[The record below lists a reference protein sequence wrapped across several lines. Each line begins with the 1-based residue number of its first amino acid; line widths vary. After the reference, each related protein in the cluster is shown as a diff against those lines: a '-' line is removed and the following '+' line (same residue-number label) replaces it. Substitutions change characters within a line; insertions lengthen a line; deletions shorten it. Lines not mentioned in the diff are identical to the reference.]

1 MKGYLTERVSAALQA
16 LKYDAG
22 VRVTFEKPRLE
33 AHGDITTNVALLL
46 AKSVGRN
53 PRAVA
58 QEIVSAMHIDPE
70 SVAKVEIA
78 GPGFI
83 NFRFTER
90 FFTQQL
96 RTVLTQGSD
105 FGKSTVGGGKKTQV
119 EFVSANPTGPLS
131 VGHGR
136 QAAIG
141 DTIANLLEWTG
152 HDVTREYY
160 YNNAGRQ
167 MRLLAESTYARYRQ
181 LLDPAFPFPE
191 DGYQGEY
198 IKEIAERLRSERGDS
213 LCKVERD
220 EAVRICQAGAEEIL
234 FEGIKN
240 VLARMGVIFDVF
252 YNEDS
257 LYTSGKIKEVVSEF
271 RARGLAY
278 DKDGAVWLKAT
289 ALGLEQDRVIVKSTG
304 EPTYRLPDIAYH
316 REKFRRGF
324 ELVVDIFG
332 ADHIAT
338 FPDVIAGVK
347 ALGYDAEKVKVVIHQ
362 FVTLMRDGQQVK
374 MSKRSANFVTLD
386 ELIEEVGPDAVRFFF
401 LMRSVSSHLEFDLNL
416 AKEQS
421 EKNPVY
427 YVQYAHARIASILRF
442 AEGEGLVQASSS
454 TDYSTIDLT
463 LLKQP
468 EEIALIKLLLDLPD
482 TIESACFSYEPQ
494 RLTNYLHDV
503 ATAFHRFYH
512 EHRVVTPEREL
523 SAARL
528 ALSLASKIVLAN
540 GCKILGITAPE
551 RM

>member
-46 AKSVGRN
+46 AKSAGKN

-70 SVAKVEIA
+70 SVAMVEIA

>member
-46 AKSVGRN
+46 AKSVGKN
-53 PRAVA
+53 PRALA

-70 SVAKVEIA
+70 SVAMVEIA

-96 RTVLTQGSD
+96 RTVLMQGSD

-198 IKEIAERLRSERGDS
+198 IKEIAERLRSERPGSYGGD
-213 LCKVERD
+213 
-220 EAVRICQAGAEEIL
+220 
-234 FEGIKN
+234 F
-240 VLARMGVIFDVF
+240 
-252 YNEDS
+252 
-257 LYTSGKIKEVVSEF
+257 
-271 RARGLAY
+271 
-278 DKDGAVWLKAT
+278 
-289 ALGLEQDRVIVKSTG
+289 
-304 EPTYRLPDIAYH
+304 
-316 REKFRRGF
+316 
-324 ELVVDIFG
+324 
-332 ADHIAT
+332 
-338 FPDVIAGVK
+338 
-347 ALGYDAEKVKVVIHQ
+347 
-362 FVTLMRDGQQVK
+362 
-374 MSKRSANFVTLD
+374 
-386 ELIEEVGPDAVRFFF
+386 
-401 LMRSVSSHLEFDLNL
+401 
-416 AKEQS
+416 
-421 EKNPVY
+421 
-427 YVQYAHARIASILRF
+427 
-442 AEGEGLVQASSS
+442 
-454 TDYSTIDLT
+454 
-463 LLKQP
+463 
-468 EEIALIKLLLDLPD
+468 
-482 TIESACFSYEPQ
+482 
-494 RLTNYLHDV
+494 
-503 ATAFHRFYH
+503 
-512 EHRVVTPEREL
+512 
-523 SAARL
+523 
-528 ALSLASKIVLAN
+528 
-540 GCKILGITAPE
+540 
-551 RM
+551 

>member
-1 MKGYLTERVSAALQA
+1 MKSYLAQKVAAALEK
-16 LKYDAG
+16 LKYDGG
-22 VRVTFEKPRLE
+22 VRLTFEKPRLE

-46 AKSVGRN
+46 ARSLGKN
-53 PRAVA
+53 PRTVA
-58 QEIVSAMHIDPE
+58 QEIVSAMTIDPE
-70 SVAKVEIA
+70 DVAAVEVA

-90 FFTQQL
+90 FFTHQL
-96 RTVLTQGSD
+96 ATILREGSE
-105 FGKSTVGGGKKTQV
+105 FGRSTIGGGKKTQV

-141 DTIANLLEWTG
+141 DTIASLLQWTG

-181 LLDPAFPFPE
+181 LFDASYPFPE
-191 DGYQGEY
+191 DGYQGDY
-198 IKEIAERLRSERGDS
+198 ITDIAQHLKAERGESLLVSETEETIR
-213 LCKVERD
+213 LCQTVAER
-220 EAVRICQAGAEEIL
+220 IL
-234 FEGIKN
+234 FDGIKK
-240 VLARMGVIFDVF
+240 VLARMSVVFDVF

-257 LYTSGKIKEVVSEF
+257 LYTSGKIQEVISEL
-271 RARGLAY
+271 RAKGLAY
-278 DKDGAVWLKAT
+278 DKDGAVWLRAT
-289 ALGLEQDRVIVKSTG
+289 ALGLEQDRVMLKSTG

-338 FPDVIAGVK
+338 IPDVLAGVK
-347 ALGYDAEKVKVVIHQ
+347 ALGYDAENVKVVIHQ
-362 FVTLMRDGQQVK
+362 FVTLFRDGQQVK

-386 ELIEEVGPDAVRFFF
+386 ELIDEVGPDAVRFFF

-442 AEGEGLVQASSS
+442 AESEGLPQPAADADASRLKL
-454 TDYSTIDLT
+454 D

-468 EEIALIKLLLDLPD
+468 EEIELVKLLLDFPE
-482 TIESACFSYEPQ
+482 TIQSAGLSFEPQ
-494 RLTNYLHDV
+494 RLTSYLHDI
-503 ATAFHRFYH
+503 ATAFHKFYH
-512 EHRVVTPEREL
+512 EHRVVTQEREL
-523 SAARL
+523 SMARL
-528 ALSLASKIVLAN
+528 ALCLASKIVLAN
-540 GCKILGITAPE
+540 GCKILGITAPD